1 MPLEGPARR
10 RRQRVA
16 LLRWVPAAP
25 HLPGQGAA
33 EQWKGTRIQL
43 QEDLRELTALV
54 RYLFTRH
61 GVQIPVLTEL
71 LAQVEHH
78 LLDLQHGLTT
88 RQC

>member
-1 MPLEGPARR
+1 VRFYAGS
-10 RRQRVA
+10 
-16 LLRWVPAAP
+16 LLCLTCLA
-25 HLPGQGAA
+25 QGAA

-61 GVQIPVLTEL
+61 GVQIPVPAEL